1 MKLKTLKTKSTIT
14 LEKTVSAHVAEELK
28 ALFLQAIKEGK
39 PISVKADSITH
50 IDTLCCQ
57 LLVSAAIS
65 CREEDV
71 PFEITTPSE
80 AMQNNLAAL
89 GLENILNE
97 GCKTS

>member
-14 LEKTVSAHVAEELK
+14 LEKTVNAHVAEELK
-28 ALFLQAIKEGK
+28 NLLLKAIKEGK
-39 PISVKADSITH
+39 AISIKSPDVTH

-71 PFEITTPSE
+71 PFEITPPSNV
-80 AMQNNLAAL
+80 MQNNLVAL
-89 GLENILNE
+89 GLENILTE
-97 GCKTS
+97 DRKTS